1 MEKEDSGRK
10 IRILV
15 GKPGVDGHRIGAEV
29 LCQAFRDAG
38 MEAIYTGTYQMPEM
52 IVNTAIQEDVD
63 IIALSSLSW
72 SSTADF
78 ADVMTVLKQ
87 RHLDIPVIGGGL
99 IPEEDKA
106 YLESIGV
113 RGNYGPGTP
122 IQKIID
128 LVMRTVKERKTSGSG
143 LRG

>member
-1 MEKEDSGRK
+1 METALDKNVSERK

-15 GKPGVDGHRIGAEV
+15 AKPGVDGHRIGAEL

-38 MEAIYTGTYQMPEM
+38 MEVIYTGTYQMPEM
-52 IVNTAIQEDVD
+52 IVNAAVQEDVD

-78 ADVMTVLKQ
+78 VDVMAVMKE
-87 RHLDIPVIGGGL
+87 RHLNIPVVGGGL

-106 YLESIGV
+106 FLESIGV
-113 RGNYGPGTP
+113 HGNYGPGTP
-122 IQKIID
+122 LQKVID
-128 LVMRTVKERKTSGSG
+128 LIVRTVKDR
-143 LRG
+143 R